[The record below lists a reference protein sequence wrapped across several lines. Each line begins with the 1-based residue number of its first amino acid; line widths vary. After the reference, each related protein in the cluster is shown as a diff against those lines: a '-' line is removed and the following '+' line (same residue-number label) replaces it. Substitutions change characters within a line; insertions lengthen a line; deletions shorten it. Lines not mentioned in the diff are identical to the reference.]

1 MGRPVKSKLLLLGAL
16 LFLALPA
23 PPSSAARSFPT
34 VEALVTDI
42 PDVLSDIDEERL
54 TQALEDLKA
63 FNSMPGVIVIAESTD
78 EWDFIEYA
86 HDLFG
91 YLRREGFVDQTGF
104 LIYISTE
111 DIKMAFE
118 VGNDLK
124 RAGVLDE
131 EEIRDIRQRLG
142 AALAEGAYFD
152 GINGALSKLRK
163 LTGASEL
170 DDAKRERGN
179 WMMLAGLIILIG
191 VLYMNLARKR
201 RQLREGGQ

>member
-1 MGRPVKSKLLLLGAL
+1 MGRNSKARPIFLAAL
-16 LFLALPA
+16 FFLALFIL
-23 PPSSAARSFPT
+23 PSAAARSFPP
-34 VEALVTDI
+34 VEGLVTDI
-42 PDVLSDIDEERL
+42 PDVLSDTEEERL
-54 TQALEDLKA
+54 TQTLEDLKA
-63 FNSMPGVIVIAESTD
+63 FNSMPGVIVIAERTD
-78 EWDFIEYA
+78 EWDHIEYA

-124 RAGVLDE
+124 RAGVLNE
-131 EEIRDIRQRLG
+131 EEIRDIRQSLG
-142 AALAEGAYFD
+142 AALAEGTYFD
-152 GINGALSKLRK
+152 GLNGALSKLRK
-163 LTGASEL
+163 LTGALEL

-191 VLYMNLARKR
+191 VLYKNLAKKR
-201 RQLREGGQ
+201 RRLRDPG